1 MPFLSSLKRRM
12 FWILSGT
19 LAITAPV
26 LFFLQIDGWDA
37 AGGHQEPPLRVVL
50 IPADGGTADG
60 TLADHQ
66 PVFAELSR
74 ATGLQFSLTATQSY
88 GAAVQA
94 LCSGSADIAFLG
106 PASFLAGRERGCVE
120 LLAMGVRQG
129 QALYYSI
136 ILVQKEAPIRRLQ
149 GLKGKRIAVGDV
161 HSTSSFQIPLIMLL
175 EAGVDPTRDLAAVRV
190 SGSHPESLN
199 ALLHGHVDA
208 AALSLNS
215 YERALRN
222 NVPGAAQL
230 RILARSEALP
240 YPPFVMSTRLSP
252 QAKVRLVNGF
262 RALAAGQAGRKSRLV
277 GYAGDQLDG
286 YLVDVSDEPY
296 DRLAARLS
304 HLTPEIRAQV
314 MVRAGEQ
321 ESRNED

>member
-1 MPFLSSLKRRM
+1 MPASSTLKRYIL
-12 FWILSGT
+12 WILSSA
-19 LAITAPV
+19 LAVTALV
-26 LFFLQIDGWDA
+26 LVFLQSDQRN
-37 AGGHQEPPLRVVL
+37 GGVAPQEPALRVVL

-60 TLADHQ
+60 TLADHR

-74 ATGLQFSLTATQSY
+74 ATGLQFSLTATQSS

-94 LCSGSADIAFLG
+94 LCSGAADIAFLG
-106 PASFLAGRERGCVE
+106 PASFLAGRERGCIE

-136 ILVQKEAPIRRLQ
+136 ILVQKDSPIQRLQDLKGRRL
-149 GLKGKRIAVGDV
+149 AVGDI
-161 HSTSSFQIPLIMLL
+161 HSTSSFQMPLIMLL
-175 EAGVDPTRDLAAVRV
+175 EAGVNPARDLAAVRV
-190 SGSHPESLN
+190 SGSHPESLS

-230 RILARSEALP
+230 RILARSEPLP

-252 QAKVRLVNGF
+252 EIRARLVRGF
-262 RALAAGQAGRKSRLV
+262 RALASGQGGTKRALV

-286 YLVDVSDEPY
+286 YLVDVSDEPFN
-296 DRLAARLS
+296 RLAARLS
-304 HLTPEIRAQV
+304 RLTPEMRTQV
-314 MVRAGEQ
+314 LARAGQQ
-321 ESRNED
+321 EFRQ

>member
-1 MPFLSSLKRRM
+1 MRRRIISKRNA
-12 FWILSGT
+12 FWILSWA
-19 LAITAPV
+19 LALSIP
-26 LFFLQIDGWDA
+26 LIIYLQSVRSNRGVET
-37 AGGHQEPPLRVVL
+37 QEHALRVVL

-60 TLADHQ
+60 TLADYR

-74 ATGLQFSLTATQSY
+74 ATGLQFSLSATQSY

-94 LCSGSADIAFLG
+94 LCSGTADIAFLG

-120 LLAMGVRQG
+120 LLATGVRRG

-136 ILVQKEAPIRRLQ
+136 ILVRKNAPILRLQ
-149 GLKGKRIAVGDV
+149 DMKGKRLAVGDV
-161 HSTSSFQIPLIMLL
+161 HSTSSFQMPLIMLL
-175 EAGVDPTRDLAAVRV
+175 EVGVDPVRDLTAVRV
-190 SGSHPESLN
+190 TGSHPESLS

-222 NVPGAAQL
+222 HVPGAAQL
-230 RILARSEALP
+230 RILARSEPLP

-252 QAKVRLVNGF
+252 QTRARLLNGF
-262 RALAAGQAGRKSRLV
+262 RAFGAGQAGRKSLI

-304 HLTPEIRAQV
+304 RLTPEIRAQV
-314 MVRAGEQ
+314 LARAGQ
-321 ESRNED
+321 RESGK